1 MLSVKGLA
9 LTSGIAMG
17 ACVLIIGLSNMVW
30 PPYGAALLE
39 ILESIYPGY
48 TNTGGFGSVIVA
60 TLYAAVDWTI
70 AGAIVAWLYNKLR
83 DCCS

>member
-17 ACVLIIGLSNMVW
+17 ACVLIIGLSNMIW

-39 ILESIYPGY
+39 ILESICPGWLWRWP
-48 TNTGGFGSVIVA
+48 TNSTGSA
-60 TLYAAVDWTI
+60 
-70 AGAIVAWLYNKLR
+70 
-83 DCCS
+83 

>member
-9 LTSGIAMG
+9 LTGGIVMG
-17 ACVLIIGLSNMVW
+17 GCVLFVSLGHLIW
-30 PPYGAALLE
+30 PPYGAAFLG

-48 TNTGGFGSVIVA
+48 TNTGGFGSVIVG
-60 TLYAAVDWTI
+60 TLYSAVDWAI
-70 AGAIVAWLYNKLR
+70 CGAIVAWLYNKLR